1 MMAGIY
7 KIYCVGEPGGFMGAD
22 GANPIF
28 FQILV
33 GTSDREWLEP
43 HYFDKSI
50 KPLGQIRVLIPESYN
65 SPNALIDACL
75 AFYPKHFESCPSMS
89 QVKEEA
95 ENLKRLDFHLGVDDI
110 PKSWDKLRGEAQPL
124 FESLNIWEAEL
135 APLKKNA

>member
-1 MMAGIY
+1 MAGFY
-7 KIYCVGEPGGFMGAD
+7 KIFCVGEPGGFMGAD
-22 GANPIF
+22 GITPIL

-43 HYFDKSI
+43 HYFDKSV
-50 KPLGQIRVLIPESYN
+50 KPLGQIRVIVPEKPN

-89 QVKEEA
+89 RVKEEA
-95 ENLKRLDFHLGVDDI
+95 ESLKRLDFHLGVKEI
-110 PKSWDKLRGEAQPL
+110 PESWSKLRSEAQSS

-135 APLKKNA
+135 VPLKKVAL